1 MKILIINGPN
11 LNLLGVRE
19 PGIYGTESMESIL
32 ARLRRTF
39 AGTEI
44 EYFQSNHEGALID
57 RIQSA
62 AYGADRA
69 DAIVLNA
76 GGYTHTSVSL
86 ADAVAAVNIP
96 VVEVHLSN
104 VAARE
109 EVRHH
114 SLLSAVCTGTV
125 TGFGA
130 RVYELGI
137 RAVSADQ
144 NEN

>member
-1 MKILIINGPN
+1 MKVLIINGPN

-19 PGIYGTESMESIL
+19 PGIYGTESMDDIL

-39 AGTEI
+39 AGI
-44 EYFQSNHEGALID
+44 DIDYFQSNHEGALID
-57 RIQSA
+57 CIQSA

-76 GGYTHTSVSL
+76 GGYTHTSVAL

-96 VVEVHLSN
+96 VAEVHLSN
-104 VAARE
+104 IAARE
-109 EVRHH
+109 EIRHR
-114 SLLSAVCTGTV
+114 SLLSPVCVGTV
-125 TGFGA
+125 SGFGA

-137 RAVSADQ
+137 RAVTGL
-144 NEN
+144 

>member
-1 MKILIINGPN
+1 MRILIVNGPN

-19 PGIYGTESMESIL
+19 PGIYGTEPMESIL
-32 ARLRRTF
+32 ERLRRTF
-39 AGTEI
+39 AGVEI
-44 EYFQSNHEGALID
+44 DYYQSNHEGDLID
-57 RIQSA
+57 CIHEA
-62 AYGADRA
+62 AYGAVRA

-76 GGYTHTSVSL
+76 GGYTHTSVAL

-109 EVRHH
+109 EVRHR
-114 SLLSAVCTGTV
+114 SLLSAVCVGTV
-125 TGFGA
+125 TGFGG

-137 RAVSADQ
+137 RAVL
-144 NEN
+144 